1 MKIVFQNDT
10 MFTRILL
17 VSNTWMC
24 WVRGEGEEE
33 IANHGWSRVKSF
45 SQETGAKGQ
54 RTPRIGGQKPKLHSK
69 NQVQDAHDSPTQL
82 PFFLEPIWKPHLLF
96 WSCQG
101 LLPLS
106 LRAARKK
113 SIMLFLSSAY
123 CKYAFLLP
131 PHIWDFQMSFKSFK
145 RCMGGFSR
153 RASVAFKMI
162 FLVKNL
168 LLVAITHSKI
178 LFSGKSFEAK
188 FLMKS
193 FMKFCVS
200 PLSLNAFVVPVG
212 GTL

>member
-82 PFFLEPIWKPHLLF
+82 PFF
-96 WSCQG
+96 
-101 LLPLS
+101 
-106 LRAARKK
+106 
-113 SIMLFLSSAY
+113 
-123 CKYAFLLP
+123 
-131 PHIWDFQMSFKSFK
+131 
-145 RCMGGFSR
+145 
-153 RASVAFKMI
+153 
-162 FLVKNL
+162 
-168 LLVAITHSKI
+168 
-178 LFSGKSFEAK
+178 
-188 FLMKS
+188 
-193 FMKFCVS
+193 
-200 PLSLNAFVVPVG
+200 
-212 GTL
+212 

>member
-82 PFFLEPIWKPHLLF
+82 PFFLNHFKNP
-96 WSCQG
+96 SCFVVRRRRTAST
-101 LLPLS
+101 PFS
-106 LRAARKK
+106 
-113 SIMLFLSSAY
+113 
-123 CKYAFLLP
+123 
-131 PHIWDFQMSFKSFK
+131 
-145 RCMGGFSR
+145 SR

-162 FLVKNL
+162 FLVKKSISFL
-168 LLVAITHSKI
+168 KFKS
-178 LFSGKSFEAK
+178 LFVDSCAWRIA
-188 FLMKS
+188 L
-193 FMKFCVS
+193 
-200 PLSLNAFVVPVG
+200 VG
-212 GTL
+212 GLV